1 MATVADFVPYII
13 RITGALPEVFMQT
26 YIRQAIADFM
36 EDTHIALDELYITL
50 DCNERDFLLDL
61 PECRSLVRV
70 KQVWEAPVNAEP
82 LLDEQTW
89 KLLTP
94 EGMARGSSY
103 RFSAV
108 RPASGYDTYRVNKIG
123 RNPNKSVLLSN
134 GAKRQREFCVVYAW
148 KIPRESC
155 EVPDFILDDW
165 VKAIVWRTMFYAHS
179 SLDFEDRNATERGT
193 NLALYDLEVARAKN
207 MLRADYTQ
215 AVIRLKTPRFY

>member
-1 MATVADFVPYII
+1 MATIADFVPYII

-70 KQVWEAPVNAEP
+70 KQVWEAPANAEP

-89 KLLTP
+89 TLLTP
-94 EGMARGSSY
+94 DGMARGGS
-103 RFSAV
+103 
-108 RPASGYDTYRVNKIG
+108 YRVNKVG

-134 GAKRQREFCVVYAW
+134 GAKRQRDFCVVYSW

>member
-1 MATVADFVPYII
+1 MATIADFVPYII

-70 KQVWEAPVNAEP
+70 KQVWEAPANAEP

-89 KLLTP
+89 TLLTP
-94 EGMARGSSY
+94 DGMARGGS
-103 RFSAV
+103 
-108 RPASGYDTYRVNKIG
+108 YRVNKVG

-134 GAKRQREFCVVYAW
+134 GAKRQRGFCVVYSW

>member
-26 YIRQAIADFM
+26 YIRQAISDFM
-36 EDTHIALDELYITL
+36 EDTHIALDELYVSL
-50 DCNERDFLLDL
+50 DCNERDFMLDL

-70 KQVWEAPVNAEP
+70 KQVWEAPANAEP
-82 LLDEQTW
+82 LLNEDTW
-89 KLLTP
+89 TMLTA
-94 EGMARGSSY
+94 EGMAHGRAY
-103 RFSAV
+103 RFSAG
-108 RPASGYDTYRVNKIG
+108 SGTYKVNKVG
-123 RNPNKSVLLSN
+123 RNPNKAVLLSHS
-134 GAKRQREFCVVYAW
+134 AKKQRDFCVVYAW

-165 VKAIVWRTMFYAHS
+165 LNAVVWRTMFYAHS

-215 AVIRLKTPRFY
+215 SVIRLKTPRFY

>member
-1 MATVADFVPYII
+1 MATIADFVPYII
-13 RITGALPEVFMQT
+13 RTTGALPEVFMQS

-70 KQVWEAPVNAEP
+70 KQVWEAPTNAEP
-82 LLDEQTW
+82 LLDEDTW
-89 KLLTP
+89 SLMTP
-94 EGMARGSSY
+94 EGMSRGGSY
-103 RFSAV
+103 RFSAT
-108 RPASGYDTYRVNKIG
+108 RAASGGTYRVNKTG
-123 RNPNKSVLLSN
+123 RHPNKSVILSS

-179 SLDFEDRNATERGT
+179 SLDFEDRNTSERGT

-215 AVIRLKTPRFY
+215 GKIRLKTPAFY